1 MWSYVGGDVFDKF
14 LDNAIVSTLQHH
26 LVPVAIVL
34 SLQNLLTQQESFL
47 MEFDYKFLPALPLC
61 QVERDRSPFPCLLC
75 VRQRTIMLAAL
86 AVYFW
91 LRSHPNKEQW

>member
-1 MWSYVGGDVFDKF
+1 MWPCVGGNVFDKF
-14 LDNAIVSTLQHH
+14 LDNDNAIVSTLQPH
-26 LVPVAIVL
+26 LVPVVL
-34 SLQNLLTQQESFL
+34 SLQNLLTQESFL
-47 MEFDYKFLPALPLC
+47 TEFDYKFLPAPLC

-91 LRSHPNKEQW
+91 LRSHSNKAEQR